1 MVSQM
6 TDYVV
11 GYAIFAIVGLVVFM
25 AWLFDFMEQHEVH
38 VRPMTEQSIN
48 ELTEEKEDVDH

>member
-1 MVSQM
+1 M
-6 TDYVV
+6 TDYAL
-11 GYAIFAIVGLVVFM
+11 GYAIFAIVGRVVFM
-25 AWLFDFMEQHEVH
+25 AWFFDFMEQHEVH

>member
-1 MVSQM
+1 MSQM
-6 TDYVV
+6 TDYAV

-25 AWLFDFMEQHEVH
+25 VWLLDFMEQHEVH
-38 VRPMTEQSIN
+38 VRPMTEQRIN

>member
-1 MVSQM
+1 M
-6 TDYVV
+6 TDYAV

-25 AWLFDFMEQHEVH
+25 AWLLDFMEQHEVH
-38 VRPMTEQSIN
+38 VRPMIEQRIN